1 MGTPNGI
8 FGSIRSAGGV
18 LATTIYL
25 TILLNE
31 VASNTESMVVPA
43 VLQAGLPKT
52 SLLQFLTAL
61 SSGSATAIEAVPGV
75 TPEIVSV
82 GSQELVAAYV
92 GAIKLVF
99 LASIAFGGCAIIAS
113 LACRPITKLE
123 LSGGSVYHLDK
134 AGAGTETAARN
145 GEEAAVEKEAPLE

>member
-1 MGTPNGI
+1 MGTSNGV

-25 TILLNE
+25 AILLNV

-43 VLQAGLPKT
+43 VLQAGLPES
-52 SLLQFLTAL
+52 SLVQFLTAL
-61 SSGSATAIEAVPGV
+61 STGSAQAIEAVPGI
-75 TPEIVSV
+75 TPQIVSV

-123 LSGGSVYHLDK
+123 LSGGIVYHLDK
-134 AGAGTETAARN
+134 AGAGTETVKEN
-145 GEEAAVEKEAPLE
+145 GEEAAVVKEAPLE